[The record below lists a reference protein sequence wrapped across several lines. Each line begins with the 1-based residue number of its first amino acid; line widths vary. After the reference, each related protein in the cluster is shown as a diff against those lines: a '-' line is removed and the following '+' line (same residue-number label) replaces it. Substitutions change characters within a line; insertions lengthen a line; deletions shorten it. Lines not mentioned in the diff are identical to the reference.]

1 VLRALLEIISAIFR
15 IIPGWRE
22 KRTQDFENE
31 WRRNRDAINSDLGR
45 NAWWV
50 RDNSSSNSNER
61 DS

>member
-22 KRTQDFENE
+22 KRTQEFESE
-31 WRRNRDAINSDLGR
+31 WRRNRDAINRDLGR

-50 RDNSSSNSNER
+50 RDNSSSNSDER